1 MHTFRSVCTR
11 VHASIQVCVCVC
23 VCTSAVLCDCVHV
36 CVCLCIYVRWSN
48 SPRVKAGPE
57 GVVGNEEVTV
67 MAAWQPVAM
76 RGQRGISPHGNIN

>member
-1 MHTFRSVCTR
+1 MYKS
-11 VHASIQVCVCVC
+11 VCVCVC
-23 VCTSAVLCDCVHV
+23 LPNV
-36 CVCLCIYVRWSN
+36 CVSVQLYMFVCIILCVCMCVCASMYGGLTA
-48 SPRVKAGPE
+48 PAKAGPE